1 MRVWEIVCG
10 AAAASRSHG
19 AARYN
24 LCHAG
29 RGELRRLG
37 GNCAFQLWYGSRC
50 LLGARALPRSNW
62 SRPLPQPLV
71 VPTVMTLRTLDDVR
85 ELLRHL
91 PEENRSK
98 AAWRYVASQLDKAAT
113 GTLDT
118 VEVEIALRL
127 VLMLEGVKCRPR

>member
-1 MRVWEIVCG
+1 MVWF
-10 AAAASRSHG
+10 A
-19 AARYN
+19 
-24 LCHAG
+24 
-29 RGELRRLG
+29 
-37 GNCAFQLWYGSRC
+37 C

-98 AAWRYVASQLDKAAT
+98 AA
-113 GTLDT
+113 
-118 VEVEIALRL
+118 
-127 VLMLEGVKCRPR
+127 